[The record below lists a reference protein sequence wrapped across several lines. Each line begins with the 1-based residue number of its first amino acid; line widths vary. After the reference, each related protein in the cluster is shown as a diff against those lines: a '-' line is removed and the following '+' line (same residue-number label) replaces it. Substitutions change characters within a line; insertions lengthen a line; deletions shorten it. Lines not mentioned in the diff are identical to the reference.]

1 MSMSDA
7 QPPRRKKR
15 APSRAPAPPSWK
27 DRVEYARDHDGGF
40 FYRPKQVIAR
50 DAPGQ
55 TALNYLEAINGIGT
69 VTEVLTTTAKNHL
82 FEFGGA
88 VSVLKVVA
96 DLKDDGFK
104 AEPNYVL
111 FAHGLSGNP
120 LSGNPLY
127 GNPLYGNPL
136 YGNPLYGNPLYGNPL
151 YGNPLYGNPLYG
163 DPLGY
168 GVKLTGPQMNT
179 AQPVADPKPAARR
192 WNQARGAPA
201 VFILDSGLAGAGT
214 TGVPGQRPDLL
225 KQNASNLGVKQ
236 SGWGALSA
244 KPAGYTADAGDDL
257 PDSAPED
264 KALDPIAGHGTFIAG
279 VIELLAP
286 GRQMEVIKV
295 FEIEGDVDVAKIAWC
310 LDQLVANDKTLIN
323 LSFGGY
329 APSEMF
335 TLRGAIRNVQAKGA
349 VVVAS
354 AGNDGTWRRAY
365 PACLPGVIGVG
376 ALGPFGPALFTN
388 YGPWVRA
395 CAPGTE
401 IVSSFFQIWDGPL
414 PGPSTKID
422 PDRFRGWARWSGT
435 SFAAPVVVAALARE
449 MTTTGCTAN
458 QAVERV
464 IDAPGLLRIPGLGTV
479 INIAP

>member
-1 MSMSDA
+1 MA
-7 QPPRRKKR
+7 EAELRG
-15 APSRAPAPPSWK
+15 WG
-27 DRVEYARDHDGGF
+27 DRVDYARDQDGGF
-40 FYRPKQVIAR
+40 FYRPRQVIAR
-50 DAPGQ
+50 DAPGE
-55 TALNYLEAINGIGT
+55 TVFHHLSNMHIGA
-69 VTEVLTTTAKNHL
+69 VTRLLTTTSKNHL
-82 FEFGGA
+82 FQLAEG

-96 DLKDDGFK
+96 DLKDDGFQ

-111 FAHGLSGNP
+111 FAHGLSGNPLYGNPLYGNPLYGNPLYGNP

-151 YGNPLYGNPLYG
+151 YGNPL
-163 DPLGY
+163 GY
-168 GVKLTGPQMNT
+168 GFKLTGQQMNS
-179 AQPVADPKPAARR
+179 AQPVGDPNPTGVWGKRR
-192 WNQARGAPA
+192 RGAPA
-201 VFILDSGLAGAGT
+201 VLILDSGLAPSGAAAAIDQL
-214 TGVPGQRPDLL
+214 PQLL
-225 KQNASNLGVKQ
+225 EPSLPNIGIKHC
-236 SGWGALSA
+236 GWGALTA
-244 KPAGYTADAGDDL
+244 IPPGYAPNPGDDL
-257 PDSAPED
+257 PDISPGD
-264 KALDPIAGHGTFIAG
+264 NALDPIAGHGTFIAG

-286 GRQMEVIKV
+286 GRKMEVVKV
-295 FEIEGDVDVAKIAWC
+295 FEIEGDVDAAKVAWC
-310 LDQLVANDKTLIN
+310 LDKLVLQGKVVKDKTLIN

-329 APSEMF
+329 APEEMF
-335 TLRGAIRNVQAKGA
+335 SLGAAIRNVQDKGA

-354 AGNDGTWRRAY
+354 AGNDGTWRRSY

-401 IVSSFFQIWDGPL
+401 IVSSFFKNWDGPL
-414 PGPSTKID
+414 PGPSTNVD
-422 PDRFRGWARWSGT
+422 PDRFAGWARWSGT

-449 MTTTGCTAN
+449 MTRTNCTAN

-464 IDAPGLLRIPGLGTV
+464 IDAPGLLRISGLGTV